1 MAHPTRPRPDRVP
14 TEIPPSE
21 SNSDCLLVGISK
33 TLEIPQSD
41 ILLCDS
47 FADLGGNKELATKL
61 EQRMLR
67 YGVRISCEDILRCK
81 TLAELQAHT
90 TSIHD
95 SASSSSQD
103 TSERTSAD
111 TAASLNEPE
120 RVFTPTKGRETQES
134 IYGPPPDID
143 VWKDATLRE
152 GQGAHQQVEEPKSEK
167 ALGKEPSNNVQI
179 DLDDATELVQF
190 LCSVARG
197 EYFCLVR
204 ASAGPFEHQLVAF
217 VSTRNQSVSEAEGIS
232 LPPERDYEAVEGRIK
247 RFYTALR
254 EWGGSVPWPD
264 VWVPLHSMITKSNGK
279 PATRALQWWLRNLTE
294 DVEQRVLS
302 LQRLLSLQLLDRQPK
317 GESQIEEQTQ
327 QEAPVTLPPLA
338 QEQLAAPSSEQ
349 PAISEMPQ
357 LEQAHQPE
365 PQALLTDKLMR
376 QASRGQPD
384 IIVFKPEPIPEE
396 DEPEEEIEIALQQA
410 KAVPAAAKIARPG
423 VRDSMGLKIH
433 PPSYSQQDSLIIQ
446 NRLSTTR
453 PEKTFSMWVEDE
465 SGRLEV
471 HEQMADTPDDVEF
484 FPLSAMQQLF
494 FRTSM
499 NLNPKPESITE
510 PGYRFSQSV
519 LLRVKADSE
528 SPDIEAAV
536 EALVNR
542 HSMLRSR
549 FRLTREGWAQ
559 VILPES
565 RNTYR
570 YGHHQVTDEKE
581 ITGVVERAHAA
592 INPINGPIFSAEH
605 IRAGD
610 NQQFIFLVAHHL
622 AIDLVSWRIVIHDMD
637 ELLREGTLLSNP
649 SIPFS
654 NWIEYQGY
662 EMSHRLVQPKLP
674 FEISPPSLGY
684 WDLDLDGNVYGNTQ
698 QFSFALNSEL
708 THSLRTA
715 CRQVFRTEPA
725 DLLLTAL
732 LLSFCQTF
740 LDREAPT
747 LWTQEH
753 GRQTKNE
760 DFNIDETVGWFTSL
774 CPISLMASSDS
785 DFMELLKLMKDTRKA
800 IPNSGIPFFN
810 TEFLTPSAPF
820 TTIPV
825 EILFSCVDKMH
836 KLHRK
841 NGALE
846 PVARPDRVA
855 DTVTSDIGP
864 NVGRVAL
871 FEISVAIEDAEARIE
886 AVYIKPQRQNR
897 IEQWLK
903 HFEALAVGAIGK
915 LKMMGPELTLA
926 DAPLLKTTYRGLSQ
940 IAEDRLE
947 QLGLDNV
954 GEIETVYP
962 INPSQQEILIAQSL
976 NPEHFWNHAIYE
988 FSTSERR
995 PVSQGK
1001 LCAAWTSIVQ
1011 SHSALRSVFIDSVTE
1026 DGLFD
1031 QVVLKKI
1038 SPEMLFLD
1046 SESPVETLESLP
1058 KLKTSSTRPRHRFC
1072 VCKTSTKT
1080 FVRIDAS
1087 QAICDSI
1094 AIDNL
1099 ITRLR
1104 MAYAEETDE
1113 AGDNTLLLQ
1122 TWLYQA
1128 STSDTS
1134 QILESWQGLL
1144 ADAKPCNFPTLTS
1157 KPNDHMSPC
1166 SRPFGLEVNCAKL
1179 QEFSRQREV
1188 EVIYVLQLAWAIVL
1202 RVYVGMDHVTFGYE
1216 AAGRDENQM
1225 PGIKHEIGSFAAQT
1239 PCTVDLSPGRTII
1252 ECLHSLGEVA
1262 AIAKQGRN
1270 PTMAEIQHTLKLNT
1284 DDLFNTCL
1292 SMRDFDNARHKYPE
1306 LDAASF
1312 RANLVTSSRI
1322 SDTDL
1327 SMSTMFIDDH
1337 LHANLAFRRMTPV
1350 QAQNIVHTF
1359 ERAIRIILDTPTQ
1372 NIGTIDLFT
1381 DRDHAQLVVQDF
1393 DSKPVGDKVNTTLP
1407 QLILPHAQSRPEAP
1421 AICAWDGNMTY
1432 HQMVYC
1438 VSTLSTY
1445 LRNIGITPG
1454 MPVPVVLEKSKW
1466 APVIMLAVLKAG
1478 GTVVSLDAHEC
1489 SAVEASVKQ
1498 LDSRIVVATDSAWND
1513 IVCIVPNL
1521 VIVNER
1527 FFSILP
1533 PQVTI
1538 PARDPTPDH
1547 GACMIYSPGKSRSGA
1562 LRSLFFTHGSLCAA
1576 FKAQGPA
1583 LKLNRDSRVL
1593 QLAAFN
1599 VDVALVE
1606 ILGTMVHG
1614 GCICIPSAK
1623 DRQDNLAGVLAS
1635 MNVTWSY
1642 MTSTLARRIDPA
1654 KVPNLK
1660 TLCFRT
1666 RRLDE
1671 YTRQSWMPNRHVLL
1685 AYGAPDIC
1693 PLGISVAEVEAS
1705 NNTTMVPQPLAGRF
1719 WILNPEDPKK
1729 LTPLGAVGE
1738 LAIDCPLLTPHKFV
1752 PGQIAEA
1759 PSRTGTADSPGR
1771 LRYLKTGHRVRYL
1784 DDKSIQ
1790 FLSSMRDD
1798 VYIDGTR
1805 VSVSDI
1811 EHQLRRCLGS
1821 KYDVVVESV
1830 TTHDSIQLLAAFL
1843 ELGDDL
1849 EEGSEDLYQL
1859 RARTKERTQ
1868 LAKAL
1873 RRASSPTGGAKGLA
1887 MEHIPSVFIPL
1898 KQLPISSSLKV
1909 NRRKL
1914 QKMVS
1919 AMNYSQLMGVAT
1931 TANAEEAE
1939 AAEKPLP
1946 LTHVEERMRHVWAG
1960 TLDIPP
1966 SNIKSNDS
1974 FLWLGGDKY
1983 LAKKLVVAAR
1993 RSSLTVTLNDILGG
2007 ASLTEVCQAM
2017 AAADIKPVLEVRRSL
2032 QRTESRIDSFKIPNI
2047 EENFVKDYVAPQM
2060 KVHYREV
2067 LDVVEASA
2075 FQIHGL
2081 ETRMYGKKGGIK
2093 CLVFNFN
2100 GPIRAQKLQTACE
2113 TLSRLHPIFRT
2124 AFAVHDRHVYQVLL
2138 DGFRPEFQRY
2148 PCPAWCLGSVA
2159 DNVIAEDQ
2167 GVDFKPEEPAT
2178 KFTFLDAGQQ
2188 STLIV
2193 RLSSAQI
2200 DEASVTL
2207 LVQELAALY
2216 EGHGNVSSR
2225 PNFFDYTRA
2234 AQAAN
2239 NQGTIDFWRE
2249 KLDGAKMTQFAAH
2262 VKPCSPASDIQ
2273 TLRQSIQIDP
2283 VSEYGLNFGTVLK
2296 AAWAIVLAQY
2306 AASSD
2311 VVFGV
2316 VTQAQNIPL
2325 PDRFD
2330 ASAMIAPTANIVP
2343 MRVRFPDT
2351 QETPLDFMR
2360 VVQASRTEV
2369 RAHEGMGIL
2378 ELVQNCTDWPYW
2390 TRFSTVV
2397 HHRPQPPPDGA
2408 TTLNMGDT
2416 TFTHTVI
2423 EPGMQDLPDILI
2435 QTTTD
2440 GPHTVNFELKY
2451 SEGRVPSS
2459 FAEDA
2464 LRVLT
2469 IAVDMIT
2476 SYDTIEKPMVQS
2488 ATEIT
2493 RSAPKIPIAF
2503 GSPVVGDDTSKRH
2516 QSLPHDERQALQ
2528 SLISAVWSGVVDPK
2542 ALGVPDDQVH
2552 KAKFFDLWG
2561 SVLPAQTFADR
2572 INAEFAKQPI
2582 KGLNKLRVTPAEI
2595 IEHPTMAAQYELIV
2609 KKMSEAGI
2617 VSSITRRKQVMSW
2630 ANGSNGGVNV
2640 ASANNHAPP
2649 GGRST
2654 PTENKWPS
2662 NNQGIARKSTFGRF
2676 RGLQHS
2682 GSVRDLGSKAGDWVR
2697 RHRSSHKSHDSV
2709 GSGPKGVMISE
2720 PVPTELPPRALELQ
2734 HEYNEQNGGR
2744 WTPIQNEG
2752 RSTTPTTLRSNT
2764 PRPLNPQSGTA
2775 QQPTELA
2782 FSPMS
2787 PSARRA
2793 SGDSSSTNEESP
2805 VSPLGPAW
2813 LAT

>member
-1 MAHPTRPRPDRVP
+1 M
-14 TEIPPSE
+14 
-21 SNSDCLLVGISK
+21 
-33 TLEIPQSD
+33 Q
-41 ILLCDS
+41 
-47 FADLGGNKELATKL
+47 
-61 EQRMLR
+61 R
-67 YGVRISCEDILRCK
+67 YGVRVSSEDILRCK

-95 SASSSSQD
+95 SASNSSQN
-103 TSERTSAD
+103 TSKRTSAD
-111 TAASLNEPE
+111 TEASLNEPE
-120 RVFTPTKGRETQES
+120 RVFTPTKGRENQES

-143 VWKDATLRE
+143 VWKDAPPRE
-152 GQGAHQQVEEPKSEK
+152 GQGAHQQAEEPKSEK

-179 DLDDATELVQF
+179 DLDDTAELVQF
-190 LCSVARG
+190 LSSVARG

-217 VSTRNQSVSEAEGIS
+217 VSTRNQSASEAEGIS

-294 DVEQRVLS
+294 DVEKRVLS
-302 LQRLLSLQLLDRQPK
+302 LQRLLSLQLLDRPPK
-317 GESQIEEQTQ
+317 GESQIQEQAQ
-327 QEAPVTLPPLA
+327 QEAPVALPPPA
-338 QEQLAAPSSEQ
+338 QEQRPAPSR
-349 PAISEMPQ
+349 
-357 LEQAHQPE
+357 EQA
-365 PQALLTDKLMR
+365 A
-376 QASRGQPD
+376 
-384 IIVFKPEPIPEE
+384 
-396 DEPEEEIEIALQQA
+396 IA
-410 KAVPAAAKIARPG
+410 
-423 VRDSMGLKIH
+423 
-433 PPSYSQQDSLIIQ
+433 
-446 NRLSTTR
+446 
-453 PEKTFSMWVEDE
+453 EDE

-499 NLNPKPESITE
+499 NLNPKPNSITE
-510 PGYRFSQSV
+510 PGCRFSQSV

-528 SPDIEAAV
+528 SPDVEAAV

-570 YGHHQVTDEKE
+570 YGHHQVTDENE
-581 ITGVVERAHAA
+581 ITGVVERAHAS

-740 LDREAPT
+740 PDREAPI

-774 CPISLMASSDS
+774 CPISLMANSDS
-785 DFMELLKLMKDTRKA
+785 DIMELLKLMKDTRKA

-841 NGALE
+841 NGVLE
-846 PVARPDRVA
+846 PVARPDRVV

-864 NVGRVAL
+864 SVGRVAL
-871 FEISVAIEDAEARIE
+871 FEISVAIEDAEARVE

-903 HFEALAVGAIGK
+903 QFESLAVGAIGK
-915 LKMMGPELTLA
+915 LKMTGPELTLA
-926 DAPLLKTTYRGLSQ
+926 DAPLLRTTYRGLSQ

-954 GEIETVYP
+954 GEIETIYP

-976 NPEHFWNHAIYE
+976 DPESFWNHAIYE
-988 FSTSERR
+988 FSTSERK

-1001 LCAAWTSIVQ
+1001 LCAAWTSIVE

-1058 KLKTSSTRPRHRFC
+1058 TLKISSTRPKHRFS
-1072 VCKTSTKT
+1072 VCKTSAKT

-1128 STSDTS
+1128 TTSDTS

-1144 ADAKPCNFPTLTS
+1144 ADTKPCNFPALTS
-1157 KPNDHMSPC
+1157 KPSDHIPPR
-1166 SRPFGLEVNCAKL
+1166 SRPFGLEVKCAEL

-1188 EVIYVLQLAWAIVL
+1188 EVVYVLQLAWAIVL

-1216 AAGRDENQM
+1216 AAGRDEKQM
-1225 PGIKHEIGSFAAQT
+1225 PGIKQEIGSFAAQT
-1239 PCTVDLSPGRTII
+1239 PCTVDLNPGRTII

-1262 AIAKQGRN
+1262 AIARQGRN
-1270 PTMAEIQHTLKLNT
+1270 PTMAEIQHALKLNT
-1284 DDLFNTCL
+1284 DDVFNTCL

-1312 RANLVTSSRI
+1312 RANLVTSSRT

-1337 LHANLAFRRMTPV
+1337 LHADLAFRRMTPA

-1359 ERAIRIILDTPTQ
+1359 ERAIRVILDTPTQ
-1372 NIGTIDLFT
+1372 NIGTVDLFT
-1381 DRDHAQLVVQDF
+1381 DRDYAQLVVQDF
-1393 DSKPVGDKVNTTLP
+1393 ESNPVGDKVNTTLP

-1432 HQMVYC
+1432 HQMTYC

-1478 GTVVSLDAHEC
+1478 GTVVSLDAHDR

-1498 LDSRIVVATDSAWND
+1498 LNSRIVVATDSAWND

-1533 PQVTI
+1533 PQVSI

-1547 GACMIYSPGKSRSGA
+1547 GACIIYSPGKSQSGA
-1562 LRSLFFTHGSLCAA
+1562 SRSLFFTHASLCAT

-1599 VDVALVE
+1599 IDIALVE

-1671 YTRQSWMPNRHVLL
+1671 DTRKSWMPNRHVLL

-1693 PLGISVAEVEAS
+1693 PLGISIAEIKDS
-1705 NNTTMVPQPLAGRF
+1705 NNTTMIPQPLAGRF
-1719 WILNPEDPKK
+1719 WILNLEDPKK
-1729 LTPLGAVGE
+1729 LMPLGAVGE

-1759 PSRTGTADSPGR
+1759 PSRTGTAESPGR
-1771 LRYLKTGHRVRYL
+1771 MRYLKTGHRVRYL
-1784 DDKSIQ
+1784 DNKSIQ

-1821 KYDVVVESV
+1821 KYDIVVESV

-1849 EEGSEDLYQL
+1849 EEGSEDLDQL

-1898 KQLPISSSLKV
+1898 KQFPISSSLKV

-1919 AMNYSQLMGVAT
+1919 IMSYSQLMGVAT

-1966 SNIKSNDS
+1966 SKIKSNDS
-1974 FLWLGGDKY
+1974 FLRLGGDKY

-2017 AAADIKPVLEVRRSL
+2017 AAADIKPAEVRRSP
-2032 QRTESRIDSFKIPNI
+2032 QRTESMIDSFKIPNI

-2060 KVHYREV
+2060 KVHHREV

-2075 FQIHGL
+2075 YQIHGL

-2100 GPIRAQKLQTACE
+2100 GSIRAQKLQTACE

-2167 GVDFKPEEPAT
+2167 DVDFKPEEPAT

-2225 PNFFDYTRA
+2225 PNFFEYTRA
-2234 AQAAN
+2234 AQGAN
-2239 NQGTIDFWRE
+2239 NQCTIDFWRE
-2249 KLDGAKMTQFAAH
+2249 KLDGAKMTQFVAH
-2262 VKPCSPASDIQ
+2262 AKPCPPASDIQ
-2273 TLRQSIQIDP
+2273 TLRQTIQIDP

-2330 ASAMIAPTANIVP
+2330 TSTMIAPTANIVP

-2360 VVQASRTEV
+2360 VVQESRTEA

-2378 ELVQNCTDWPYW
+2378 ELVQKCTDWPYW

-2488 ATEIT
+2488 AIEIT
-2493 RSAPKIPIAF
+2493 RSAPKIPVAF
-2503 GSPVVGDDTSKRH
+2503 GSPIVGGDTPKGH

-2528 SLISAVWSGVVDPK
+2528 SLISAVWSGVIDPK

-2552 KAKFFDLWG
+2552 KANFFDLWG

-2572 INAEFAKQPI
+2572 INAEFVKQPI

-2609 KKMSEAGI
+2609 KKMSDAGI

-2630 ANGSNGGVNV
+2630 ANGPNGG
-2640 ASANNHAPP
+2640 
-2649 GGRST
+2649 
-2654 PTENKWPS
+2654 NKWSS
-2662 NNQGIARKSTFGRF
+2662 NNQGAARKSTLGRL

-2697 RHRSSHKSHDSV
+2697 RHRSSHKSRDSV

-2744 WTPIQNEG
+2744 STPIQNEG
-2752 RSTTPTTLRSNT
+2752 RSSTQMILRSDT
-2764 PRPLNPQSGTA
+2764 LGPLNPQSGTA

-2782 FSPMS
+2782 VSPMS